1 MDVLKEVRDLIR
13 VNILPRLTEL
23 EEQVRLL
30 RRVTWP
36 VCQTLRARDHMSE
49 TKLKQ
54 ELLEYLDLDEIQ
66 WLLNEKKRVSVFIEP
81 SFSRN
86 C

>member
-36 VCQTLRARDHMSE
+36 VCQNLRARDHMSE

>member
-1 MDVLKEVRDLIR
+1 MDVLQEVRKLIR
-13 VNILPRLTEL
+13 ENILPRLTEL

-36 VCQTLRARDHMSE
+36 VCQSLRSRDQMSE

-66 WLLNEKKRVSVFIEP
+66 WLLHEKKRVSMFIT
-81 SFSRN
+81 
-86 C
+86 